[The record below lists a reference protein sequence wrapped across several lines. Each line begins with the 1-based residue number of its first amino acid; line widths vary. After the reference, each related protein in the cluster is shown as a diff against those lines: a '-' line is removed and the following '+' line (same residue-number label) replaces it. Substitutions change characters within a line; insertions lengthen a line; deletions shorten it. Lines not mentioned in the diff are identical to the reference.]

1 MKETANPIFD
11 ETLLR
16 TTMLKVTI
24 KKKIKDQAYIEMMR
38 KIQCLW
44 LNADSSLCD
53 LPSSG
58 LYRPLRGL

>member
-1 MKETANPIFD
+1 MKENANPIFNFD

-16 TTMLKVTI
+16 KTML
-24 KKKIKDQAYIEMMR
+24 KKKIKDQAYIEMMK